1 MHQSPRKIN
10 PMTKLILVENSQLL
24 ANYIF
29 IHHFFL
35 IFKKLMKF
43 KENNFL
49 FLSILSLIVLSLFRF
64 LKNIEIYLKIP
75 KYIL

>member
-1 MHQSPRKIN
+1 
-10 PMTKLILVENSQLL
+10 
-24 ANYIF
+24 
-29 IHHFFL
+29 
-35 IFKKLMKF
+35 MKF